1 VSVSLPAPTRRNGD
15 STALVI
21 TADPSRRRRLGR
33 WVAESGFAPTAA
45 DTAEKGA
52 AAMREGRFDF
62 ILAELGIL
70 DSAGVELFEELDA
83 RPTPLTA
90 TCADLPR
97 AGARWPALARFG
109 RLVGS
114 SAAMQRVYDEIL
126 RVATTDA
133 TVFLVGES
141 GTGKELA
148 AESLHALST
157 RRAKPFLPVNCAAL
171 SPGLV
176 ESELFGHERG
186 SFTGADRRRAGV
198 FERAEGGTLFLDEIT
213 EMPLE
218 LQVKLLRVLESG
230 RLCRVGGDELIDVDV
245 RVIAATNCDPEE
257 AVTQGQLRGDLYYR
271 LMVFPVTLPP
281 LRKRPDDIEAIAEHY
296 LERLNQGA
304 ETDKCFAESARSE
317 LLRHHWPGNAREL
330 RNAVNR
336 AFILAPAEITPEC
349 FPLRPLGETGVDEES
364 LGIEVGMSV
373 AEAERRLVLAT
384 LEHLGGNKKK
394 TAEILGISV
403 KTVYSRLS
411 VYRAGMQRAG
421 P

>member
-1 VSVSLPAPTRRNGD
+1 MSVSAPTRRNEG
-15 STALVI
+15 SSALVI

-33 WVAESGFAPTAA
+33 WVAQGGFAPTAA
-45 DTAEKGA
+45 ETAEKGA
-52 AAMREGRFDF
+52 AAMREGCFDL
-62 ILAELGIL
+62 ILADLGIL
-70 DSAGVELFEELDA
+70 NSEGVELFEEMDA
-83 RPTPLTA
+83 RATPLTA

-97 AGARWPALARFG
+97 VGARWPALARFG
-109 RLVGS
+109 RLVGP

-126 RVATTDA
+126 RVAATDA
-133 TVFLVGES
+133 TVFLIGES

-148 AESLHALST
+148 AESVHALSA
-157 RRAKPFLPVNCAAL
+157 RRAKPFLPVNCGAL

-186 SFTGADRRRAGV
+186 SFTGADRRRAGL
-198 FERAEGGTLFLDEIT
+198 FERASGGTLFLDEIT

-218 LQVKLLRVLESG
+218 FQVKLLRILESG
-230 RLCRVGGDELIDVDV
+230 RLCRVGGDRPIDVDV
-245 RVIAATNCDPEE
+245 RVIAATNRDPEE
-257 AVTQGQLRGDLYYR
+257 AVAQGQLRADLYYR
-271 LMVFPVTLPP
+271 LMVFPLTLPP
-281 LRKRPDDIEAIAEHY
+281 LRKRPEDIEAIAQHF
-296 LERLNQGA
+296 LERLNREA
-304 ETDKCFAESARSE
+304 ETDKCFAESARLG

-336 AFILAPAEITPEC
+336 AFILAPEELTPEC
-349 FPLRPLGETGVDEES
+349 FPLRPLSETRVDEGS

-384 LEHLGGNKKK
+384 LARAGGNKKK
-394 TAEILGISV
+394 AAEILGISV

-411 VYRAGMQRAG
+411 VYRAGEERAG

>member
-1 VSVSLPAPTRRNGD
+1 
-15 STALVI
+15 
-21 TADPSRRRRLGR
+21 
-33 WVAESGFAPTAA
+33 
-45 DTAEKGA
+45 
-52 AAMREGRFDF
+52 
-62 ILAELGIL
+62 
-70 DSAGVELFEELDA
+70 
-83 RPTPLTA
+83 
-90 TCADLPR
+90 
-97 AGARWPALARFG
+97 
-109 RLVGS
+109 
-114 SAAMQRVYDEIL
+114 
-126 RVATTDA
+126 
-133 TVFLVGES
+133 
-141 GTGKELA
+141 
-148 AESLHALST
+148 
-157 RRAKPFLPVNCAAL
+157 
-171 SPGLV
+171 
-176 ESELFGHERG
+176 
-186 SFTGADRRRAGV
+186 
-198 FERAEGGTLFLDEIT
+198 
-213 EMPLE
+213 MPLE

-257 AVTQGQLRGDLYYR
+257 AVTQGQLRADLYYR

-373 AEAERRLVLAT
+373 AEAERRLLLAT

-394 TAEILGISV
+394 AAEILGISV

-421 P
+421 L

>member
-1 VSVSLPAPTRRNGD
+1 
-15 STALVI
+15 
-21 TADPSRRRRLGR
+21 
-33 WVAESGFAPTAA
+33 
-45 DTAEKGA
+45 
-52 AAMREGRFDF
+52 
-62 ILAELGIL
+62 
-70 DSAGVELFEELDA
+70 
-83 RPTPLTA
+83 
-90 TCADLPR
+90 
-97 AGARWPALARFG
+97 
-109 RLVGS
+109 
-114 SAAMQRVYDEIL
+114 MQRVYDEIL

-230 RLCRVGGDELIDVDV
+230 RLCRVGGDRPIDVDV
-245 RVIAATNCDPEE
+245 RVIAATNRDPEE
-257 AVTQGQLRGDLYYR
+257 AVAQGQLRADLYYR
-271 LMVFPVTLPP
+271 LMVFPVILPP
-281 LRKRPDDIEAIAEHY
+281 LRKRPDDIDAIAEHY
-296 LERLNQGA
+296 LERLNREA
-304 ETDKCFAESARSE
+304 ESDKCFTETARSE
-317 LLRHHWPGNAREL
+317 LLRREWPGNAREL
-330 RNAVNR
+330 RNAVSR
-336 AFILAPAEITPEC
+336 AFILAPEAITPEC
-349 FPLRPLGETGVDEES
+349 FPLRPLGEASVDEGS
-364 LGIEVGMSV
+364 LGIQVGMSV

-384 LEHLGGNKKK
+384 LERVRGNKKQA
-394 TAEILGISV
+394 AEILGISV

-411 VYRAGMQRAG
+411 VYRAGEGRAG
-421 P
+421 L

>member
-1 VSVSLPAPTRRNGD
+1 
-15 STALVI
+15 
-21 TADPSRRRRLGR
+21 
-33 WVAESGFAPTAA
+33 VAQGGFAPTAA
-45 DTAEKGA
+45 EAPEKGA
-52 AAMREGRFDF
+52 AAMREERFDL
-62 ILAELGIL
+62 ILAELGML
-70 DSAGVELFEELDA
+70 DSEGVELFEELDA
-83 RPTPLTA
+83 RPTPVTA
-90 TCADLPR
+90 TFAEPR
-97 AGARWPALARFG
+97 SACARWPALARFG
-109 RLVGS
+109 RLVGH

-126 RVATTDA
+126 RVAATEA
-133 TVFLVGES
+133 TVFLIGES

-148 AESLHALST
+148 AESVHALSE
-157 RRAKPFLPVNCAAL
+157 RRAKPFLPVNCGAL

-186 SFTGADRRRAGV
+186 SFTGADRRRAGL
-198 FERAEGGTLFLDEIT
+198 FERAQGGTLFLDEIA

-230 RLCRVGGDELIDVDV
+230 RFCRVGGDGPVDVNV
-245 RVIAATNCDPEE
+245 RVIAATNRDPEE
-257 AVTQGQLRGDLYYR
+257 AVAQGQLRADLYYR

-296 LERLNQGA
+296 LERLNRGA
-304 ETDKCFAESARSE
+304 ETDKCFAESARSQ

-336 AFILAPAEITPEC
+336 AFILAPEEIAAEC
-349 FPLRPLGETGVDEES
+349 FPLRPLGETGVDEGP

-384 LEHLGGNKKK
+384 LERLGGNKKK
-394 TAEILGISV
+394 AAETLGISV

-411 VYRAGMQRAG
+411 VYRAGEGRTG
-421 P
+421 L